1 MRLAGL
7 KWNLN
12 CGRNLKERGSMRRL
26 SLLISF
32 GLLIV
37 ALEATAASAAR
48 PTHILKQTFSDS
60 FSAPAGTLCD
70 FNFSQSFTIVDTG
83 VFFDDDSFVLSE
95 TAYVTNTNVDT
106 GYTLT
111 EVVHNTLHLDTSKGT
126 FKQAGLFVQLRDASG
141 KLVVVQAGQL
151 LRDAETGELLKVT
164 PAVNPDFAGLIC
176 PALGGQPAI

>member
-1 MRLAGL
+1 
-7 KWNLN
+7 
-12 CGRNLKERGSMRRL
+12 MRRL
-26 SLLISF
+26 ALIIGF

-37 ALEATAASAAR
+37 ALGATATSAAQ

-60 FSAPAGTLCD
+60 FSAPAGELCD

-83 VFFDDDSFVLSE
+83 VFFDDSFVLSE
-95 TAYVTNTNVDT
+95 TAYVTNTNVDS

-111 EVVHNTLHLDTSKGT
+111 EVVHYTLQLDASNGRIR
-126 FKQAGLFVQLRDASG
+126 QAGLLVHFRDASG

-151 LRDAETGELLKVT
+151 VFDTETGELLKVT
-164 PAVNPDFAGLIC
+164 PAVNPDFASVIC

>member
-1 MRLAGL
+1 
-7 KWNLN
+7 
-12 CGRNLKERGSMRRL
+12 MRRL
-26 SLLISF
+26 TLIISF

-37 ALEATAASAAR
+37 ALGATAGTAGTAAK
-48 PTHILKQTFSDS
+48 PTHILKESFSDS

-83 VFFDDDSFVLSE
+83 VFFDDESFVISE

-106 GYTLT
+106 GYALT

-151 LRDAETGELLKVT
+151 VFNIETGELLKVT
-164 PAVNPDFAGLIC
+164 PAVNPDFAGVIC

>member
-1 MRLAGL
+1 
-7 KWNLN
+7 
-12 CGRNLKERGSMRRL
+12 MRRL
-26 SLLISF
+26 AFMIGF

-37 ALEATAASAAR
+37 ALAATAASAAR
-48 PTHILKQTFSDS
+48 PTHILKESFSDS

-95 TAYVTNTNVDT
+95 TAYVTNTNLDT
-106 GYTLT
+106 DQSLS
-111 EVVHNTLHLDTSKGT
+111 EVVHYTLQLNASAGRI
-126 FKQAGLFVQLRDASG
+126 KQAGLIVQLRDASG

-151 LRDAETGELLKVT
+151 LIDTETGELVKVT
-164 PAVNPDFAGLIC
+164 PAVNPDFAAVIC

>member
-1 MRLAGL
+1 
-7 KWNLN
+7 
-12 CGRNLKERGSMRRL
+12 MRRL
-26 SLLISF
+26 ALIISF

-37 ALEATAASAAR
+37 ALGASAASAAK
-48 PTHILKQTFSDS
+48 PTHILKESFSDS

-106 GYTLT
+106 GHSLS
-111 EVVHNTLHLDTSKGT
+111 EVVHYTLQLDASAGLI
-126 FKQAGLFVQLRDASG
+126 KQAGLIVHLRDASG

-151 LRDAETGELLKVT
+151 LIDTETGELVKVT
-164 PAVNPDFAGLIC
+164 PAVNPDFAAVIC
-176 PALGGQPAI
+176 PALGGERAI

>member
-1 MRLAGL
+1 
-7 KWNLN
+7 
-12 CGRNLKERGSMRRL
+12 MRRL
-26 SLLISF
+26 ALIISL

-37 ALEATAASAAR
+37 ALGATAASAAR
-48 PTHILKQTFSDS
+48 PSHILKETFSDT
-60 FSAPAGTLCD
+60 FSVPAGGLCD

-111 EVVHNTLHLDTSKGT
+111 EIVHYTLQLDASDARI
-126 FKQAGLFVQLRDASG
+126 KQAGLIVHLRDASG

-151 LRDAETGELLKVT
+151 VFDTETGEPLKVT
-164 PAVNPDFAGLIC
+164 PAVNADFAGLIC
-176 PALGGQPAI
+176 PALGGQPAIS